1 MCFAIFFNKLQKRK
15 PLQLNNQNSS
25 PTTNT
30 SIDIQ
35 GQRKDSSILFKFLP
49 QAESKS
55 GADSIL
61 SNVSLKAAEGEFGH
75 RAAT

>member
-1 MCFAIFFNKLQKRK
+1 MAKT
-15 PLQLNNQNSS
+15 LQLNNQISS

-35 GQRKDSSILFKFLP
+35 GQSKDSPILFKFLP
-49 QAESKS
+49 RAESKS
-55 GADSIL
+55 GAGSVL

-75 RAAT
+75 RAATYLAWTCLMDS

>member
-1 MCFAIFFNKLQKRK
+1 MYVLLFSLTNYKKT
-15 PLQLNNQNSS
+15 LQLNNQNSS